1 MELALTCSS
10 PEAKTKPFPLALS
23 VKAMLRQNSAER
35 LPVPR
40 ILQIRK
46 AGTLYPAGE
55 RLYVPRPLHVD
66 GPRWAGP
73 VFGTYDCPRLV
84 RIAVQ
89 PPCDTG
95 QFLMIIERLM
105 NMSAFRMNLLMGDVQ
120 MEMFRVAVQDGHAL
134 VTSIA
139 KTFAKTA
146 ARSLQSRR
154 ERMLPFLKADHTV
167 VGLIALCPSVLLL
180 DGQPFPCSPM

>member
-66 GPRWAGP
+66 AALGRA
-73 VFGTYDCPRLV
+73 CV
-84 RIAVQ
+84 RNV
-89 PPCDTG
+89 
-95 QFLMIIERLM
+95 
-105 NMSAFRMNLLMGDVQ
+105 
-120 MEMFRVAVQDGHAL
+120 
-134 VTSIA
+134 
-139 KTFAKTA
+139 
-146 ARSLQSRR
+146 
-154 ERMLPFLKADHTV
+154 
-167 VGLIALCPSVLLL
+167 
-180 DGQPFPCSPM
+180 